1 MKRKLLFCTLA
12 ALAALAVG
20 ASLPVFGQEKDTPVV
35 GVNVDAKNLDPQNS
49 VDTAS
54 FSLIKQVFEPLVTVD
69 GKTRELVPVL
79 AEKWERL
86 DDATYKFYLRKGVKF
101 HNGEELTA
109 DDVVFSLK
117 RATDP
122 TQSVYAGSS
131 GRFIDPNGFEIIDKY
146 TVIVRTKGPVGGFL
160 FNMKHPYASIFCRK
174 AVEEAGSDVSR
185 RPIGTGPF
193 KFVSWNKGEKLT
205 LTRFDDY
212 WGKKAN
218 FKNLEFLILPD
229 ESSRVIALETGKADF
244 IYAVPSS
251 DAERIDQSDKVHVIK
266 GPSMV
271 LMHLG
276 LNTQSPK
283 LSDPRVR
290 QAIDYALDKRV
301 LNQVVYQGNS
311 EVPAGP
317 LLPAHMW
324 YPKDAQP
331 WPFDQQKAKELLAE
345 SGVKLPLELNLW
357 VVNAQ
362 ERIDLATVIQS
373 MLAQVGINV
382 NVQVFENAVFEEK
395 IKSGQHDMYIIT
407 WGMQTSRDPAMYWQ
421 TMLYSTAA
429 GTTNKSFTSD
439 PKLDELIDAALAC
452 LDMDKRNE
460 LLQQLWNRILE
471 YHPIIP
477 LALPNELYGSD
488 RNLQGVDDLYDGK
501 INYLGNLHY

>member
-1 MKRKLLFCTLA
+1 MKKSFLVLALTA
-12 ALAALAVG
+12 ALCACALPAAAD
-20 ASLPVFGQEKDTPVV
+20 PKDTLVV

-86 DDATYKFYLRKGVKF
+86 DDITYKFYLRKGVKF

-131 GRFIDPNGFEIIDKY
+131 GKFINPNGFEIIDKY
-146 TVIVRTKGPVGGFL
+146 TVIVRTNGPVGSFL
-160 FNMKHPYASIFCRK
+160 AHMKHPYASIFCRK

-357 VVNAQ
+357 VINAQ

-407 WGMQTSRDPAMYWQ
+407 WGAQTTRDPSFYWQ
-421 TMLYSTAA
+421 TMLYSKAA
-429 GTTNKSFTSD
+429 GTTNKSLTKNPEIDKFIDESISTLEQEKRFEVFA
-439 PKLDELIDAALAC
+439 KLWDVIQA
-452 LDMDKRNE
+452 
-460 LLQQLWNRILE
+460 
-471 YHPIIP
+471 YHPIVA
-477 LALPNELYGSD
+477 LALPNELYGA
-488 RNLQGVDDLYDGK
+488 RRDLKGTEDLRDGK

>member
-1 MKRKLLFCTLA
+1 MKKSFLVLALTA
-12 ALAALAVG
+12 ALCACALPAAAD
-20 ASLPVFGQEKDTPVV
+20 PKDTLVV

-86 DDATYKFYLRKGVKF
+86 DDITYKFYLRKGVKF

-131 GRFIDPNGFEIIDKY
+131 GKFINPNGFEIIDKY
-146 TVIVRTKGPVGGFL
+146 TVIVRTNGPVGSFL
-160 FNMKHPYASIFCRK
+160 AHMKHPYASIFCRK

-357 VVNAQ
+357 VINAQ

-407 WGMQTSRDPAMYWQ
+407 WGAQTTRDPSFYWQ
-421 TMLYSTAA
+421 TMLYSKAA
-429 GTTNKSFTSD
+429 GTTNKSFTKNPEIDKFIDESISTLEQEKRFEVFA
-439 PKLDELIDAALAC
+439 KLWDVIQA
-452 LDMDKRNE
+452 
-460 LLQQLWNRILE
+460 
-471 YHPIIP
+471 YHPIVA
-477 LALPNELYGSD
+477 LALPNELYGA
-488 RNLQGVDDLYDGK
+488 RRDLKGTEDLCDGK